1 MDKALLTINVDALFV
16 VLVPRLA
23 ERDAG
28 RPERSGERRNRAG
41 RAGMNGKNQPSGQ
54 SVPNNPRPAKPKT
67 LGELIGKQCFR
78 KTPARSFP
86 RRD

>member
-1 MDKALLTINVDALFV
+1 
-16 VLVPRLA
+16 
-23 ERDAG
+23 
-28 RPERSGERRNRAG
+28 
-41 RAGMNGKNQPSGQ
+41 
-54 SVPNNPRPAKPKT
+54 VPNNPRPAKPKT